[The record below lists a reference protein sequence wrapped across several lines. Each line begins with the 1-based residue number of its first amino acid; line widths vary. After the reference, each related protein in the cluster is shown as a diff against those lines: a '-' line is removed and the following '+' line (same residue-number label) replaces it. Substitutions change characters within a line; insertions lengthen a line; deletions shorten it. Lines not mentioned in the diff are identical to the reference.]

1 MFRKSTEKINN
12 TIDFTSEDYKVIL
25 FFFESYSANILHCFL
40 YVMPHFSLIKSVF
53 SSDFAVK

>member
-25 FFFESYSANILHCFL
+25 FFSKAIQRIFCIVFF
-40 YVMPHFSLIKSVF
+40 YVTSHFPFMKSVF